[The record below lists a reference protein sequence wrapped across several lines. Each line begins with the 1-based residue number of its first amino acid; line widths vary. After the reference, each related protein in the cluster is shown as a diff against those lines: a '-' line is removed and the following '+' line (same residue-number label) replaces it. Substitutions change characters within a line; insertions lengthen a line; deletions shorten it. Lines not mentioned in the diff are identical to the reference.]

1 MSGIIAVYGLVI
13 SVLIAG
19 QVKPPPDQNTSL
31 YEYVHHIPTQNWPDL
46 VRSWIL
52 TEDIQRIHAL
62 GSRAVGWARRRSCRV
77 YNRDCGRC
85 GMPFFLPCPQCLFI
99 LYTLLCLVSNRFILF
114 CRVCV
119 PTCSNR
125 EFTSEWYSFWF
136 SAKFSVFTGKF
147 LPSKMGQGPFNNR
160 ETVWSSGWFWT
171 RRAEIPEFWLCV
183 WYNTLPGMSVGC
195 WSIPS
200 SLIVRVKGCISVEL
214 VITRLNVYYNPV

>member
-62 GSRAVGWARRRSCRV
+62 GSRAVCWARRRSCRV

-85 GMPFFLPCPQCLFI
+85 GMPFFFYLAPNVSSFCIHCCAWFLTGLFFFAGCACLHAAIASLRRNDTHFDFRRSSRSLRVSFYLPRWGRVHLITEKQSDRRVDSELEELKSPSFGYVFDIIHYQGCQLVADPSLR
-99 LYTLLCLVSNRFILF
+99 LL
-114 CRVCV
+114 
-119 PTCSNR
+119 
-125 EFTSEWYSFWF
+125 
-136 SAKFSVFTGKF
+136 
-147 LPSKMGQGPFNNR
+147 
-160 ETVWSSGWFWT
+160 
-171 RRAEIPEFWLCV
+171 
-183 WYNTLPGMSVGC
+183 
-195 WSIPS
+195 
-200 SLIVRVKGCISVEL
+200 
-214 VITRLNVYYNPV
+214 